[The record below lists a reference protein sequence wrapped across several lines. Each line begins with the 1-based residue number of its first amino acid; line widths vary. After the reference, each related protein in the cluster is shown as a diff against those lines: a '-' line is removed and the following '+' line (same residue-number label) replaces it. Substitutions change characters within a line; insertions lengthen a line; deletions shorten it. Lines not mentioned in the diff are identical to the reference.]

1 MSEALGEDGGE
12 NEFAK
17 DRKHDEGMRGGV
29 SEGRRGG
36 ELGSGSS
43 REPGRLQRSR
53 ILRAGSTRSR
63 EWAARL
69 SGDALPSLCDKVARF
84 LPALQLEPLVSLSSQ
99 R

>member
-43 REPGRLQRSR
+43 RERGRLQRSR
-53 ILRAGSTRSR
+53 ILRVAPPDPGNARRGS
-63 EWAARL
+63 AATL
-69 SGDALPSLCDKVARF
+69 SPVSVTKWHVSFLLC
-84 LPALQLEPLVSLSSQ
+84 S
-99 R
+99 